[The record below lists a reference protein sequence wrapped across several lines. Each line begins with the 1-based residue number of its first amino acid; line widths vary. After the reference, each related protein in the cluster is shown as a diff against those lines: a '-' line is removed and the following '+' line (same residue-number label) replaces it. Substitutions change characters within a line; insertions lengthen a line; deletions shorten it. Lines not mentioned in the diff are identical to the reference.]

1 MWEQLCFYKPRGWIF
16 LPIFICRKGLF
27 YLIIREKGQNT
38 QGFAVGQPPRTDSAQ
53 NIPEQASGGA
63 AIAREVVF

>member
-16 LPIFICRKGLF
+16 LPIFICRK
-27 YLIIREKGQNT
+27 EGQNT

-53 NIPEQASGGA
+53 NIPKQASGGA
-63 AIAREVVF
+63 VIAREVVF